1 MTEAVTKTEIKNDY
15 SYLRGGI
22 KKAKTINRLRD
33 LKHMVDKIYMK
44 NHGFKPVEEVL
55 RAEYIKTARAI
66 NKRCDSLGLA
76 YKVKT
81 KIWGKSLR

>member
-22 KKAKTINRLRD
+22 KKAKTIKRLQG
-33 LKHMVDKIYMK
+33 LKHTVDTIYMK
-44 NHGFKPVEEVL
+44 NHGYKPVEEVL
-55 RAEYIKTARAI
+55 RAEYIKTTNVI
-66 NKRCDSLGLA
+66 NKRADSLGLA

-81 KIWGKSLR
+81 KIWGKPIR